1 MTDPDSTEAMRRAAR
16 EVLREIVPAMVREAA
31 AGARPNGHGNG
42 NGNGHGQAGPPA
54 PIAGAGVQDETVL
67 PVPAPPVAAVLR
79 PSTWTGPAVPG
90 EVIGEG
96 AGVAVPGHVIGE
108 GAGVAVPGHV
118 IGEGVGVAA
127 PDDPGA
133 GEHPDVSVE
142 PVTIDTDADLD
153 RFVRALMAR
162 LESPRDR
169 RAIRA
174 GQIRFGLRRTAAARP
189 GPDSMAESAP
199 TIRVTKGAVTERTV
213 RDAAAQGARLVLAR
227 GAVLTPLAR
236 DQARALGVEI
246 DKEARC

>member
-1 MTDPDSTEAMRRAAR
+1 MTDPDSTEAMRQAAR

-31 AGARPNGHGNG
+31 AGARPNGNG
-42 NGNGHGQAGPPA
+42 NGHGHGQAGPPA
-54 PIAGAGVQDETVL
+54 PIAGAGVPDETV
-67 PVPAPPVAAVLR
+67 PRVPAPPVAAVLR
-79 PSTWTGPAVPG
+79 PSTWTGPAVAG

-96 AGVAVPGHVIGE
+96 V
-108 GAGVAVPGHV
+108 GVAVPGHV

-127 PDDPGA
+127 SDDPVA
-133 GEHPDVSVE
+133 GDDPDVSVE

-153 RFVRALMAR
+153 RFVRALIAR

-174 GQIRFGLRRTAAARP
+174 GRIRFGLRRTAAARSSA
-189 GPDSMAESAP
+189 DSNAGGAR

-213 RDAAAQGARLVLAR
+213 RNAAAQGARLVLAR

-246 DKEARC
+246 EKEARC